1 MEADR
6 SDEQDSV
13 AYMRNRLDV
22 CQRFERDVLQPL
34 ARVFGLNAQ
43 IISIF
48 WDHDGPTIAFNRDG
62 ALFCNA

>member
-1 MEADR
+1 MAFLR
-6 SDEQDSV
+6 S
-13 AYMRNRLDV
+13 RLDV
-22 CQRFERDVLQPL
+22 CQRFERSVLQPL
-34 ARVFGLNAQ
+34 ARIFGLDAQ